1 MRLSRPLRVETLT
14 SVCTLSEIVGGH
26 PLTLIHFTTLMSL
39 TFVLPSTNLIV
50 YHVILHLKRK
60 LQLGE
65 FFRIIN
71 NKPLACN
78 LLESYCKQQDPE
90 LLKDFYYQD
99 DRTVDRANLTLM
111 ESFRQK
117 DSIEQINKIKAALRL
132 YQDDKEHTFEAKV
145 NISLEPSSYK
155 VNVCRAHANKTSI
168 FYFNDTIG
176 D

>member
-1 MRLSRPLRVETLT
+1 M
-14 SVCTLSEIVGGH
+14 
-26 PLTLIHFTTLMSL
+26 
-39 TFVLPSTNLIV
+39 IV

-71 NKPLACN
+71 NKPVACH

-117 DSIEQINKIKAALRL
+117 DSTERINKIKAALRI
-132 YQDDKEHTFEAKV
+132 YQDDKEHTFEVKV
-145 NISLEPSSYK
+145 SLFFS
-155 VNVCRAHANKTSI
+155 T
-168 FYFNDTIG
+168 
-176 D
+176 

>member
-1 MRLSRPLRVETLT
+1 MGTPT
-14 SVCTLSEIVGGH
+14 SVIYVVIAHGQLSFLGI
-26 PLTLIHFTTLMSL
+26 SL
-39 TFVLPSTNLIV
+39 AARTDICSLLSQIIV

-78 LLESYCKQQDPE
+78 LLESYYKQQDPE

-117 DSIEQINKIKAALRL
+117 DSTERINKIKAALRI
-132 YQDDKEHTFEAKV
+132 YQDDKEHAFEVKV
-145 NISLEPSSYK
+145 SFSFQHDQLRRKICMYAVL
-155 VNVCRAHANKTSI
+155 CI
-168 FYFNDTIG
+168 C
-176 D
+176 

>member
-1 MRLSRPLRVETLT
+1 M
-14 SVCTLSEIVGGH
+14 
-26 PLTLIHFTTLMSL
+26 
-39 TFVLPSTNLIV
+39 

-71 NKPLACN
+71 NKPVACH

-117 DSIEQINKIKAALRL
+117 DSTERINKIKAALRI
-132 YQDDKEHTFEAKV
+132 YQDDKEHTFEVKV
-145 NISLEPSSYK
+145 SFSFQHDREICMCDVLY
-155 VNVCRAHANKTSI
+155 VC
-168 FYFNDTIG
+168 
-176 D
+176 